1 MPNNTTSPFDTLMKE
16 AKAML
21 KGSHEAEDGHQINYD
36 EGYIA
41 GLKDAKKALEADII
55 ERQKNA
61 LLSFIETIEATG
73 GVNRD
78 LSPVGDPEWQDLG
91 EAYAEAC
98 SVLGCR
104 IMYRGR
110 EQ

>member
-1 MPNNTTSPFDTLMKE
+1 MSNNMKSPYDALMKE
-16 AKAML
+16 AKTML
-21 KGSHEAEDGHQINYD
+21 RGSNEAGDGHQINYD

-41 GLKDAKKALEADII
+41 GLKDAKKALESDII

-78 LSPVGDPEWQDLG
+78 LSPVADPEWQDLG
-91 EAYAEAC
+91 EAYAQAC
-98 SVLGCR
+98 SVLGCKTKKAKLVR
-104 IMYRGR
+104 
-110 EQ
+110 

>member
-1 MPNNTTSPFDTLMKE
+1 MPNNTTSTFDTLMKE

-98 SVLGCR
+98 SVLGCK
-104 IMYRGR
+104 MKKAKK
-110 EQ
+110 

>member
-1 MPNNTTSPFDTLMKE
+1 MKSPYDALMKE
-16 AKAML
+16 AKALL
-21 KGSHEAEDGHQINYD
+21 KSSHEAEDGYKVNYD

-78 LSPVGDPEWQDLG
+78 LSPVADPEWQDLG

-98 SVLGCR
+98 SVLGCKMKKAKR
-104 IMYRGR
+104 VY
-110 EQ
+110 